1 MIDNYVYWTVLV
13 FRWNLFL
20 IGWFYNT
27 DSNLSYYAS
36 ICIYLQTHIMTEQQ
50 LILLCPVL
58 SNLSTFSL
66 VIIKQPNGLDTILV
80 HSFTFSSV
88 KYSASPYEDVM
99 LFFAG
104 SCDYPLGME
113 SGDVP
118 DSAITASSSYVP
130 NVGPH
135 QGR

>member
-1 MIDNYVYWTVLV
+1 M
-13 FRWNLFL
+13 FRGNLFL
-20 IGWFYNT
+20 IGWLYNT
-27 DSNLSYYAS
+27 DSNLSFYAS
-36 ICIYLQTHIMTEQQ
+36 ICTYLQTHYGRIATHPPKSCV
-50 LILLCPVL
+50 IKFK
-58 SNLSTFSL
+58 STLSL
-66 VIIKQPNGLDTILV
+66 VIIEQPNGLNSILV
-80 HSFTFSSV
+80 HPFTVSSV
-88 KYSASPYEDVM
+88 KYSASPYKDVM

-104 SCDYPLGME
+104 TCHYPLGME

>member
-1 MIDNYVYWTVLV
+1 MSYV
-13 FRWNLFL
+13 FEFK
-20 IGWFYNT
+20 
-27 DSNLSYYAS
+27 
-36 ICIYLQTHIMTEQQ
+36 
-50 LILLCPVL
+50 
-58 SNLSTFSL
+58 STFSL
-66 VIIKQPNGLDTILV
+66 VIIKQPNGLDSILV
-80 HSFTFSSV
+80 HSFPVSSV
-88 KYSASPYEDVM
+88 KYSPSPYVDVM

>member
-1 MIDNYVYWTVLV
+1 MSCVIE
-13 FRWNLFL
+13 FK
-20 IGWFYNT
+20 
-27 DSNLSYYAS
+27 SA
-36 ICIYLQTHIMTEQQ
+36 
-50 LILLCPVL
+50 
-58 SNLSTFSL
+58 FSL
-66 VIIKQPNGLDTILV
+66 VIIKQPNGLDSILV
-80 HSFTFSSV
+80 HYSFTVSNV
-88 KYSASPYEDVM
+88 KYSASPYENVM